1 MITAILIGLA
11 IAGLT
16 YLTYKLTIAALR
28 MYRKRKNTQIIL
40 ADFRDMIRQMPD
52 KEKRKYSFEELNQ
65 ISDKKFIAEFD
76 EENDEFVQAQF
87 ISSQGMDSNIE
98 NLLSNNDGFVI
109 IED

>member
-40 ADFRDMIRQMPD
+40 ADFSDMIRQMPD

>member
-11 IAGLT
+11 IAGFT

-28 MYRKRKNTQIIL
+28 KYRKRKHTQIIL
-40 ADFRDMIRQMPD
+40 ADFSDMIRQMPD
-52 KEKRKYSFEELNQ
+52 KEKRKYSFDELDQ
-65 ISDKKFIAEFD
+65 LSDEKVIAEYD
-76 EENDEFVQAQF
+76 EESDEVVQAQF

>member
-40 ADFRDMIRQMPD
+40 ADLRDMIRQMPD

-65 ISDKKFIAEFD
+65 ISEKNVLSSLMKKMTSSSKNSLLA
-76 EENDEFVQAQF
+76 VRVWTQ
-87 ISSQGMDSNIE
+87 ISKICLLIMMDS
-98 NLLSNNDGFVI
+98 
-109 IED
+109 